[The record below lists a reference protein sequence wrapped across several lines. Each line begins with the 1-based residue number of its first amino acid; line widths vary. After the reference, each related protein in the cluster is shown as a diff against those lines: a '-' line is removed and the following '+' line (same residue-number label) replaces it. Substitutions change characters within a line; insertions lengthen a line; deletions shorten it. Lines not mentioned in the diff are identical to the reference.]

1 MRTSY
6 RFYILVLSSFFCLN
20 TSVCSQTIQGT
31 IDYHVFPRSE
41 QQALTELYIT
51 IQSESLQF
59 KSFTEGA
66 KASVL
71 ITTVITNE
79 EGKMFHAEKIQLQS
93 PVQND
98 SLPRVPA
105 LYEQKQVM
113 LPYGK
118 YQLDIRMKDEFAVD
132 SGISAQVKL
141 NVNVPDTGV
150 YFSDVELI
158 TSYSQMSESGPRVKN
173 NYLLEHRVSNFFPKE
188 ISNLKFYTELYHTE
202 KVLGSGEPFVLFY
215 KFVNA
220 DNGYTLYKEQSFTK
234 HKSAEVVP
242 ILADMI
248 IERVPAG
255 NYYLVIEL
263 RDKLNQPKART
274 RKYFQRSNYKEVNEE
289 AKKRQEMEMPESIA
303 GTFVENMPDT
313 LLNRMLKAIRPTS
326 TEQEI
331 NMAKALVK
339 ESTAD
344 QKRSYLLFFWRK
356 RNPEQPE
363 QAYKDYVQ
371 RLKTAE
377 AKYAT
382 RTFRAYETDRGRVF
396 LQYGIPN
403 RIENEIT
410 DFARTASRNSNP
422 IPLEIWSYYNIPQEI
437 THIAQTNRVFVF
449 LEDNRGNN
457 AWRLVHSDA
466 IGELN
471 NPNWREN
478 LPRTYMNVDE
488 LPGSTDRINP
498 R

>member
-1 MRTSY
+1 
-6 RFYILVLSSFFCLN
+6 
-20 TSVCSQTIQGT
+20 
-31 IDYHVFPRSE
+31 
-41 QQALTELYIT
+41 
-51 IQSESLQF
+51 
-59 KSFTEGA
+59 
-66 KASVL
+66 
-71 ITTVITNE
+71 
-79 EGKMFHAEKIQLQS
+79 
-93 PVQND
+93 
-98 SLPRVPA
+98 
-105 LYEQKQVM
+105 
-113 LPYGK
+113 
-118 YQLDIRMKDEFAVD
+118 
-132 SGISAQVKL
+132 
-141 NVNVPDTGV
+141 
-150 YFSDVELI
+150 
-158 TSYSQMSESGPRVKN
+158 
-173 NYLLEHRVSNFFPKE
+173 
-188 ISNLKFYTELYHTE
+188 
-202 KVLGSGEPFVLFY
+202 
-215 KFVNA
+215 
-220 DNGYTLYKEQSFTK
+220 
-234 HKSAEVVP
+234 
-242 ILADMI
+242 
-248 IERVPAG
+248 
-255 NYYLVIEL
+255 
-263 RDKLNQPKART
+263 
-274 RKYFQRSNYKEVNEE
+274 
-289 AKKRQEMEMPESIA
+289 
-303 GTFVENMPDT
+303 
-313 LLNRMLKAIRPTS
+313 
-326 TEQEI
+326 
-331 NMAKALVK
+331 MAKALVK